1 MAKKGRRD
9 DRLHDQ
15 ELAQLWLER
24 TIERLK
30 NGDVNGLVELA
41 NAAQVA
47 GANDEFIGALMYLVH
62 QLLPLDAQRKI
73 GAIPPPH

>member
-1 MAKKGRRD
+1 
-9 DRLHDQ
+9 
-15 ELAQLWLER
+15 
-24 TIERLK
+24 
-30 NGDVNGLVELA
+30 LA